1 MKRFCLIVIVTLMIM
16 LFCGCSGV
24 SDHADID
31 RVLKGFF
38 SGLKAYDRA
47 VMTEHLTE
55 FPDNS
60 AYDFPDD
67 IFNDNSYVEL
77 YKSLYTD
84 ITYAVT
90 SYEKN
95 SVSLKVTMPNIGA
108 LYDLTCVK
116 VKTLAENNPALK
128 DKLAGDNVIF
138 MQEMMRELAADG
150 VENVAFEFT
159 LDLKSDEEKICIV
172 NNDEL
177 RNLLTGNFFSVKVSE
192 VEE

>member
-1 MKRFCLIVIVTLMIM
+1 MKRFCLILIITLMITP
-16 LFCGCSGV
+16 FCGCSG
-24 SDHADID
+24 SADRADID
-31 RVLKGFF
+31 RVLNGFF
-38 SGLKAYDRA
+38 TGLKAYDRII
-47 VMTEHLTE
+47 MTEHLTE

-60 AYDFPDD
+60 VHDFPDD

-90 SYEKN
+90 NYEKN
-95 SVSLKVTMPNIGA
+95 NVSLKVTMPDIGA
-108 LYDLTCVK
+108 LYDLTCAK

-128 DKLAGDNVIF
+128 DKLLGDHVIF
-138 MQEMMRELAADG
+138 MQEMMRELAANG
-150 VENVAFEFT
+150 VEDDTFEFT
-159 LDLKSDEEKICIV
+159 LDLKHNEDKIRIV

-192 VEE
+192 SEE